1 MSKITSENHVLS
13 LIDAYFPR
21 RHPSLLLGRGD
32 DCAEFVSASPLALSS
47 DLFLEQVHFR
57 RSYFTAEE
65 VGHKALAVNLS
76 DLAAAGA
83 RPLGFSLGLICP
95 ADLDADWLE
104 AMFKGMAALA
114 RESDIPLAG
123 GDISAGNSLGFCI
136 TVWGSAANA
145 QSLFLRR
152 GAEVGDILFT
162 LSPQNPFGV
171 CELGLARLGLEVLE
185 KQGRAA
191 INSYPAAC
199 AALLA
204 PKPMLAAGQAL
215 SALLLESSRQDQPAH
230 IKAPIHVMD
239 LSDGLAR
246 DLPRLLS
253 GLAQQFA
260 AGAEFDR
267 VKTGSRQGYAANLGA
282 DLNFEAKNLH
292 PELRAYYAGSEQK
305 ALGMA
310 LSGGDEYALLCACSP
325 EKLDI
330 LNKRL
335 RDAKPF
341 MQILGTVSEVPGIR
355 WQGID
360 IGDMVS
366 EGGFDHFKA

>member
-1 MSKITSENHVLS
+1 MSKITSEDHVLS

-21 RHPSLLLGRGD
+21 RHPGLLLGRGD

-47 DLFLEQVHFR
+47 DLFLENVHFR

-83 RPLGFSLGLICP
+83 FPLGFSLGLICP

-114 RESDIPLAG
+114 RESDIPLVG
-123 GDISAGNSLGFCI
+123 GDISAGSSLGFCI
-136 TVWGSAANA
+136 TVWGGASDAKG
-145 QSLFLRR
+145 LFLRR
-152 GAEVGDILFT
+152 GARAGDILFT
-162 LSPQNPFGV
+162 LSPQSAQGGCN
-171 CELGLARLGLEVLE
+171 LGLARLGLEVLE

-191 INSYPAAC
+191 IKSYPAAC

-215 SALLLESSRQDQPAH
+215 VNAMPGLLLEPGWPDLP
-230 IKAPIHVMD
+230 APIYAMD

-246 DLPRLLS
+246 DLPRLLG
-253 GLAQQFA
+253 GLAQQYA
-260 AGAEFDR
+260 AGQEADP
-267 VKTGSRQGYAANLGA
+267 GAALGA
-282 DLNFEAKNLH
+282 DLTFEAENLH
-292 PELRAYYAGSEQK
+292 PELLAYHAGAEQK
-305 ALGMA
+305 AISLA

-325 EKLDI
+325 EKLDA
-330 LNKRL
+330 L
-335 RDAKPF
+335 RNALCNSMCAEAKPF

-355 WQGID
+355 RQGTD
-360 IGDMVS
+360 IGAMIPG
-366 EGGFDHFKA
+366 GGFDHFKA